1 MLTAAASNRR
11 SIEFCTRPSQL
22 LGWLRTKSWPS
33 HHRVLQ
39 DSLLGNSA
47 ARSYVLFAK
56 RQVLEQIGVEDSRRT
71 RTSCLR
77 SGKPRGAGLQMYA
90 EKLSRRRPPMIQ
102 NRKSCAIEPISKPI
116 VQPFKQLQYA
126 GGLPGRS
133 SPWSWHVQEHRPPRT
148 LLSEMPKRT
157 DWSVSR

>member
-11 SIEFCTRPSQL
+11 SIEFCTRLSQL

-56 RQVLEQIGVEDSRRT
+56 RQVLEQIGVEDSRR
-71 RTSCLR
+71 S
-77 SGKPRGAGLQMYA
+77 
-90 EKLSRRRPPMIQ
+90 PPMIQ